1 MCQCKR
7 FFILD
12 CSMICTKHNLGGI
25 TLKFFKVLFGIVIFI
40 GIIIG
45 AAYYFGPKLVA
56 DQVME
61 KVSVELQD
69 SGHLETIKEE
79 IENDPELQ
87 QFIEE
92 GKDIDSS
99 KLPYQTTEEATR
111 ALITKFGI
119 SEIQEIQANAQDG
132 LTAEEKQEIFN
143 KLESTLTEE
152 EMLALKVLA
161 YKELSK

>member
-1 MCQCKR
+1 MTNH
-7 FFILD
+7 D
-12 CSMICTKHNLGGI
+12 LGGI
-25 TLKFFKVLFGIVIFI
+25 PLKFIKVLFGIVIFL
-40 GIIIG
+40 GIIVV

-69 SGHLETIKEE
+69 SGQLEMIKEE

-87 QFIEE
+87 EFIAE
-92 GKDIDSS
+92 GKNVDSS
-99 KLPYQTTEEATR
+99 KLPFQTKEEATR

-119 SEIQEIQANAQDG
+119 SEIQEIQSKAKDG
-132 LTAEEKQEIFN
+132 MTAEEKQEIFN
-143 KLESTLTEE
+143 KLESNLTEE